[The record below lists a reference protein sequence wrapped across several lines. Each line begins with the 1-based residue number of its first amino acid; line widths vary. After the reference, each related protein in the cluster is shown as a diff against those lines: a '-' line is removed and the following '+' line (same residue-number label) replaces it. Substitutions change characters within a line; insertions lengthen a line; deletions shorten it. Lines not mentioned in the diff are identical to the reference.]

1 MHGKYVA
8 SVLTITLWR
17 VAPFIFA
24 AGPLRLQELPRE
36 WATQASTALK
46 ELQDPP
52 RELFSVD
59 ASTDL
64 YKYLYEYLYGYLD
77 KSLYKDSYGN
87 LDGTI
92 NGTFDGPFNVASAHG
107 PSSSASEM
115 ASLAM
120 VRDSV
125 DRTTLDESVGIDIGL
140 EKPSAM
146 KTSDSYPLLT
156 LVAEPHRGSTAS
168 SLGTSTDAMSSSQM
182 FISRSTSMP

>member
-1 MHGKYVA
+1 MCGKYVA

-17 VAPFIFA
+17 VAPSIFS

-77 KSLYKDSYGN
+77 KSIYKDSYGN

-125 DRTTLDESVGIDIGL
+125 DRTTLDDLVGIDIGL

-146 KTSDSYPLLT
+146 KTSDSYLLLT
-156 LVAEPHRGSTAS
+156 SHSRTPVPSRAGGLRSSAPRKPRRRRG
-168 SLGTSTDAMSSSQM
+168 G
-182 FISRSTSMP
+182 

>member
-1 MHGKYVA
+1 MHGKYVV
-8 SVLTITLWR
+8 SVLTSTLWR
-17 VAPFIFA
+17 VAPFIFI

-52 RELFSVD
+52 RELFSVY

-77 KSLYKDSYGN
+77 TYLYKDSYGN
-87 LDGTI
+87 LDGTF
-92 NGTFDGPFNVASAHG
+92 NGTFDGPYNVALAHG
-107 PSSSASEM
+107 PSITASEM
-115 ASLAM
+115 ASSAM

-125 DRTTLDESVGIDIGL
+125 DRTTLDDLVGIDIGL

-146 KTSDSYPLLT
+146 KTSDSYLLLT
-156 LVAEPHRGSTAS
+156 GRSSTQAAS
-168 SLGTSTDAMSSSQM
+168 RRL
-182 FISRSTSMP
+182 

>member
-8 SVLTITLWR
+8 SVLTFTLWR
-17 VAPFIFA
+17 VAPYIFA

-52 RELFSVD
+52 REIFSVD
-59 ASTDL
+59 SSTDL
-64 YKYLYEYLYGYLD
+64 YKYLYEYLYTY
-77 KSLYKDSYGN
+77 LYKDSYGN
-87 LDGTI
+87 LDGTF
-92 NGTFDGPFNVASAHG
+92 NGTFDGPSNVALAHG
-107 PSSSASEM
+107 PSISASEM

-125 DRTTLDESVGIDIGL
+125 DRTTLDDLVGIDIGL

-146 KTSDSYPLLT
+146 KTSDSYLLLT
-156 LVAEPHRGSTAS
+156 V
-168 SLGTSTDAMSSSQM
+168 
-182 FISRSTSMP
+182 

>member
-8 SVLTITLWR
+8 SVLTFTLWR
-17 VAPFIFA
+17 VAPYIFA

-52 RELFSVD
+52 REIFSVD

-64 YKYLYEYLYGYLD
+64 YKYLY
-77 KSLYKDSYGN
+77 KDLYGN
-87 LDGTI
+87 LDGTF
-92 NGTFDGPFNVASAHG
+92 NGTFDGPYNVALAHG
-107 PSSSASEM
+107 PFITASEM

-120 VRDSV
+120 VSDSV

-146 KTSDSYPLLT
+146 KTSDSYQLLT
-156 LVAEPHRGSTAS
+156 ET
-168 SLGTSTDAMSSSQM
+168 T
-182 FISRSTSMP
+182 

>member
-87 LDGTI
+87 LDGTV

-107 PSSSASEM
+107 PFSSASEM

-125 DRTTLDESVGIDIGL
+125 DRTTLDDSVGIDIGL

-156 LVAEPHRGSTAS
+156 LRS
-168 SLGTSTDAMSSSQM
+168 GTSEPRLTNIRSSSHQTT
-182 FISRSTSMP
+182 SRLARITTGGRTL

>member
-8 SVLTITLWR
+8 SVLTFTLWR
-17 VAPFIFA
+17 VAPYIFA

-52 RELFSVD
+52 REIFSVD

-64 YKYLYEYLYGYLD
+64 YKYIYEY
-77 KSLYKDSYGN
+77 LYKDSYGN
-87 LDGTI
+87 LDGTF
-92 NGTFDGPFNVASAHG
+92 NGTFDGPSNVALAHG
-107 PSSSASEM
+107 PSISASEM

-156 LVAEPHRGSTAS
+156 LA
-168 SLGTSTDAMSSSQM
+168 TS
-182 FISRSTSMP
+182 FP